1 MKYLNLLF
9 LFLLLFVIAGCT
21 ARYVDVRGEKF
32 EMISEKEEKELAQ
45 NARIAL
51 KTIEKKLP
59 PGDYKHIE
67 STAPEMRFIYSGDRY
82 GRAIVR
88 WQFPR
93 YEAGVEY
100 EGELMTGYMVST
112 VFTKEKQP
120 EVVDFTRKKP
130 RRSVLPDKRRGKK
143 VKGVGADRTSASE

>member
-1 MKYLNLLF
+1 MKYLNLLP
-9 LFLLLFVIAGCT
+9 LFLLLFVITGCT

-59 PGDYKHIE
+59 PGDYRKIE
-67 STAPEMRFIYSGDRY
+67 KTDPEMRFIYSGDRY

-100 EGELMTGYMVST
+100 EGELMTEYMVST

-130 RRSVLPDKRRGKK
+130 RRSALPDKRERKR
-143 VKGVGADRTSASE
+143 AR

>member
-1 MKYLNLLF
+1 MKQLF
-9 LFLLLFVIAGCT
+9 LMFLLLFFALTAATGC
-21 ARYVDVRGEKF
+21 AKRYVDVRGEKF
-32 EMISEKEEKELAQ
+32 EMISESEEKELAQ
-45 NARIAL
+45 NARLAL

-93 YEAGVEY
+93 YEAGVDY
-100 EGELMTGYMVST
+100 EGELMTKFMVST
-112 VFTKEKQP
+112 VYTKEKQP
-120 EVVDFTRKKP
+120 EVVDFTRRKP
-130 RRSVLPDKRRGKK
+130 RRSVLPNKRG
-143 VKGVGADRTSASE
+143 RTRK

>member
-1 MKYLNLLF
+1 MKQLF
-9 LFLLLFVIAGCT
+9 LMFLLLFFALTAATGC
-21 ARYVDVRGEKF
+21 AKRYVDVRGEKF
-32 EMISEKEEKELAQ
+32 EMISESEEKELAQ
-45 NARIAL
+45 NARLAL

-93 YEAGVEY
+93 YEAGVDY
-100 EGELMTGYMVST
+100 EGELMTKFMVST
-112 VFTKEKQP
+112 VYTKEKQP
-120 EVVDFTRKKP
+120 EVVDFTRRKP
-130 RRSVLPDKRRGKK
+130 RRSVLPNKR
-143 VKGVGADRTSASE
+143 VRTRK

>member
-1 MKYLNLLF
+1 MKYLNLLP
-9 LFLLLFVIAGCT
+9 LFLLLFFVAGCT

-59 PGDYKHIE
+59 PGDYRKIE
-67 STAPEMRFIYSGDRY
+67 KTDPEMRFIYSGDRY

-88 WQFPR
+88 WNVPR
-93 YEAGVEY
+93 YEVGVDY
-100 EGELMTGYMVST
+100 EGQLMTKYMNST
-112 VFTKEKQP
+112 VYSKEKQP
-120 EVVDFTRKKP
+120 EIIDFRRKTP
-130 RRSVLPDKRRGKK
+130 RRRSLQGPGRR
-143 VKGVGADRTSASE
+143 R